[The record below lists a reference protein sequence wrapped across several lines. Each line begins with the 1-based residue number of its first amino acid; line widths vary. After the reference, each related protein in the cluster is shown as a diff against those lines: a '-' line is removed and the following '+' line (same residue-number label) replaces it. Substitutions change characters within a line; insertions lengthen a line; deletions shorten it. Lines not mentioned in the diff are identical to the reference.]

1 MAEIVLPCG
10 MNRKIM
16 ADLVGSAIL
25 FFNRQGK
32 RECTALPFASRLGPN
47 MAAVRLHEGAGDRQA
62 DATSS
67 PRTKQQ
73 LSHVKFW

>member
-1 MAEIVLPCG
+1 
-10 MNRKIM
+10 
-16 ADLVGSAIL
+16 
-25 FFNRQGK
+25 
-32 RECTALPFASRLGPN
+32 